1 MIPKFMNQYHPL
13 TSRPFLRNMTY
24 SEYLPCE
31 LLRPYVFC
39 FWSSE
44 TSEES
49 TADRQVRVIP
59 DTCVDIIIDINYT
72 RNTIRSRLCGI
83 QDYTVMV
90 EQKNEQEQCVRF
102 AVRFY
107 FWAVK
112 RFLNL
117 DMSCL
122 YNQSLDFELLIPG
135 CSFQFEELFYCNSL
149 HERIAWMESYL
160 LHRLNPEGYN
170 SALYNSIDYLLRSK
184 GGAPVREICGCST
197 ISQRQLE
204 RLFKQEIGLSIKRT
218 ASLVRYQNVWREV
231 IQQDTFNIQKAIG
244 SYGYADQAHLLNE
257 FKRFHGLWPSQAK
270 QEALKSISNDFLS

>member
-1 MIPKFMNQYHPL
+1 MTQYHPL
-13 TSRPFLRNMTY
+13 TARPFLKNKTY
-24 SEYLPCE
+24 EEYLPCE
-31 LLRPYVFC
+31 PLRPYVYC

-44 TSEES
+44 TSGVS
-49 TADRQVRVIP
+49 AADRQVRVIP
-59 DTCVDIIIDINYT
+59 DTCVDIIIDINYS
-72 RNTIRSRLCGI
+72 RHTIKSRLCGI

-90 EQKNEQEQCVRF
+90 EQEDGQEERIRF

-112 RFLNL
+112 RFLDL

-122 YNQSLDFELLIPG
+122 YNQSLDLELLITG
-135 CSFQFEELFYCNSL
+135 CSCQFEELFYCNSL
-149 HERIAWMESYL
+149 DERIVWMESYL

-170 SALYNSIDYLLRSK
+170 SDLYNSIEYLLRSK
-184 GGAPVREICGCST
+184 GRAPVREICGYST

-231 IQQDTFNIQKAIG
+231 IQQDTFNVQKAIG
-244 SYGYADQAHLLNE
+244 SYGYADQSHLLNE

-270 QEALKSISNDFLS
+270 QEALKSR